1 MDDTDR
7 QIKNY
12 KLLFHATVLVNT
24 LSVIK
29 NSLYEK

>member
-1 MDDTDR
+1 MDDTAR

-12 KLLFHATVLVNT
+12 KLLSHAIVLVNT

-29 NSLYEK
+29 TSLYEK